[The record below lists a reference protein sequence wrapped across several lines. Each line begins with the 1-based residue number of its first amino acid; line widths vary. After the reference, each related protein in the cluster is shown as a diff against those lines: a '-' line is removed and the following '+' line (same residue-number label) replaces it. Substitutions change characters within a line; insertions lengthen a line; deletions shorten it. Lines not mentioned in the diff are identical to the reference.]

1 MQSPAGFAYLTGK
14 KEHLMRKVTL
24 VFGLLAGAAVSVF
37 GFIITALCA
46 NGAVSFDHSDFLGY
60 GSMIIAL
67 SMIFFGVK
75 SYRDNYLNG
84 KIKFGK
90 AMQVGMLI
98 ALVATLL
105 YTIANEAYYQID
117 STGQAVLMNKY
128 ADYHLN
134 KMKERNAP
142 FEEIAHKLEELNALK
157 EMHKQ
162 PVPRLLMTVA
172 IILPV
177 GAVIALFSAAVLKKK
192 RFLPA

>member
-1 MQSPAGFAYLTGK
+1 
-14 KEHLMRKVTL
+14 MRKVTL

-37 GFIITALCA
+37 GFIIMALCT
-46 NGAVSFDHSDFLGY
+46 NGAISLDHSDLLGY
-60 GSMIIAL
+60 GSMVIAL
-67 SMIFFGVK
+67 SMIFFGIK
-75 SYRDNYLNG
+75 SYRDNYLG
-84 KIKFGK
+84 GRIKFGK
-90 AMQVGMLI
+90 ALQVGMLI

-105 YTIANEAYYQID
+105 YTVANEAYYQID
-117 STGQAVLMNKY
+117 PAGQAVLMNKY

-134 KMKERNAP
+134 KMKERSAP
-142 FEEIAHKLEELNALK
+142 SAEIAQKLEEMNALK